1 MDTNTVKFM
10 YRSNVNHANEVST
23 TCYAVTKIGDVF
35 CYTPMASFSAMD
47 QEAAGNA
54 DNWTRIVQSDG
65 SNFKSF
71 GKAEKQAKLEPTEGQ
86 AAFALLVELNA
97 ELKDLKSSVKALSA
111 QCAAVRAYRKSLKA
125 AEAKTGTIGAVV

>member
-10 YRSNVNHANEVST
+10 YRSTVNHTNEVAT

-35 CYTPMASFSAMD
+35 CYALKSDFESMD
-47 QEAAGNA
+47 QEAVANT
-54 DNWTRIVQSDG
+54 DNWTRIVQPDG
-65 SNFKSF
+65 SNFRSF
-71 GKAEKQAKLEPTEGQ
+71 TKAEKHVKLEPTETQ

-111 QCAAVRAYRKSLKA
+111 QCAAVRAYRKSIRP
-125 AEAKTGTIGAVV
+125 GPVGANAPA